1 MGKKCLK
8 QIRQWW
14 VNQRIRQQIL
24 FSLLL
29 VAILGIGSL
38 GGIAYRI
45 SRNTVE
51 RNFRLSHEATLKN
64 SGKVLDMNLDPMI
77 EVIRSFLNDAEF
89 KKVLL
94 SQTDNGERSFTMA
107 EQRVLKGVAERL
119 TKQESRVN
127 YVAFIDLYGHYYLL
141 SNINRGSYDFF
152 QYYEEHDF
160 LETEWSQ
167 TARDAGGREVFF
179 GDRVLGGL
187 WNEGCSLVKYLNN
200 PVTNEPM
207 GYIVVDLS
215 LSFLE
220 RSFVT
225 GNEGYETNEY
235 MVIDRRNDCQLVYA
249 PKELENPEKLV
260 EAFRNRDSQKTYL
273 FTSVVNETTGWELVN
288 VIERNELSADS
299 KLIRNT
305 VFLCAGLL
313 AGVCFFLAMAISRTI
328 TKPLSQLEQVIEK
341 VGEGERHIT
350 EVFDESEV
358 GRIGQKFREMVN
370 TNLELS
376 EYLLNARLK
385 EREAE
390 LLLLQA
396 QINPHFLYNTLDSL
410 YCVAIIHGDDQIAEM
425 ILALSDNFKLS
436 LNNGER
442 FYTVDEAIR
451 QIENY
456 MKLQNMRFNE
466 RFTLHVEVEEAARKK
481 QILTFLLQPFVENA
495 LYHGLEP
502 QVGRGNI
509 WVRGW
514 LEGERL
520 VFTVEDDGV
529 GMEDLCV
536 MERGYGIRNVRERI
550 GLHYGEAYG
559 FTAESEKGK
568 GTKITIVLPFDKRG
582 ENHVPAGSDR

>member
-1 MGKKCLK
+1 MSGRIRRAH
-8 QIRQWW
+8 IRQWW
-14 VNQRIRQQIL
+14 INQRIRQQIL

-29 VAILGIGSL
+29 VAILGIGSI
-38 GGIAYRI
+38 GGISYRI

-51 RNFRLSHEATLKN
+51 RNFRMSHAATLKN
-64 SGKVLDMNLDPMI
+64 SGKVLDMNLNPMI
-77 EVIRSFLNDAEF
+77 EVIRSFLNDQDF

-94 SQTDNGERSFTMA
+94 SQTDNGKRSFTMA

-160 LETEWSQ
+160 LATEWSR
-167 TARDAGGREVFF
+167 TAREAGGREVFF
-179 GDRVLGGL
+179 GDSVLGGL
-187 WNEGCSLVKYLNN
+187 YEEGLSLVKYLNN
-200 PVTNEPM
+200 PVNNEPM

-215 LSFLE
+215 LSVLE

-225 GNEGYETNEY
+225 GNEGYATNVY
-235 MVIDRRNDCQLVYA
+235 MVVDEKRDCQLVFA
-249 PKELENPEKLV
+249 PEDIAHPDELA
-260 EAFRNRDSQKTYL
+260 EAFQNRDSQKKYI
-273 FTSVVNETTGWELVN
+273 FTSVHNETTGWELVN
-288 VIERNELSADS
+288 VIERNELSTDS

-305 VFLCAGLL
+305 VFFCGGFLVVLS
-313 AGVCFFLAMAISRTI
+313 VFLAMAISRTI

-350 EVFDESEV
+350 ETFDESEV

-442 FYTVDEAIR
+442 FYAVDEAIR

-466 RFTLHVEVEEAARKK
+466 RFNLHVEVEEAARTK

-514 LEGERL
+514 LDGEL
-520 VFTVEDDGV
+520 LMFTIEDDGV
-529 GMEDLCV
+529 GMDDLSV

-550 GLHYGEAYG
+550 SLHYGEEYG
-559 FTAESEKGK
+559 FTVESEKGK
-568 GTKITIVLPFDKRG
+568 GTKITIRLPFDKRG
-582 ENHVPAGSDR
+582 GDDVPAGSD